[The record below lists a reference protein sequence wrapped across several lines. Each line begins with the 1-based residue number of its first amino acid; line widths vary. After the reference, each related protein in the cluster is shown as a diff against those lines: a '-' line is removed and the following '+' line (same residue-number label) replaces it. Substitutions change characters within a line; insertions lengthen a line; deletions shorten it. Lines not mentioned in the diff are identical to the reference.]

1 MVEFTFKLIVD
12 ELRSS
17 FFLVVYLFLVASTTL
32 CALDRERSLDQYS
45 YQVWQTGSGL
55 PQNTVHTALQSRDGY
70 MWFATEG
77 GLVRFDGQQFVV
89 YDSSNTP
96 SLKSNHI
103 RSLAQDGQ
111 GVMWIATSDGLLR
124 RDGSQLEAFSTTG
137 ELPGSN
143 VLALHADSSGR
154 IWAVTPEGLARC
166 SEGQHGVAYAQSYVL
181 GEGTSK
187 LTGQI
192 TSSSDGAIWV
202 GTETGLKVLR
212 NERFTDVAGLPR
224 QVAIQSLLFDR
235 SSRLWV
241 GTSKGLFLSRA
252 GTEYRFEPVPSVTSR
267 EVSALFEDRQGDIWI
282 GTEGRLMRLASGSAG
297 VSVSSRAFPDASVI
311 ELAEDTEGD
320 LWIGTDAQG
329 VTIARNQKFVTYT
342 ARQGLTDDAVRCV
355 FSDQRG
361 VVSAGTTE
369 GVTEFAG
376 REVKHLTTAEGL
388 SSNVILSLGEDRDRS
403 LLVGTPDGL
412 NIVRTRG
419 ISLITSADGLAD
431 DFVRSLYRD
440 TDGSLWIG
448 TRRGLSHQDLQG
460 HFSTYTQA
468 DGLGSDLVGEVVRD
482 RRGDLWIATLEGLSL
497 LRGGTL
503 RNFRKQDGL
512 SSNVITALY
521 EDADDDLWVGT
532 RDAGLN
538 LLREG
543 KIVRVPERV
552 ALPPA
557 VYGVAEDGNGSLWI
571 PSSSGIVRVGR
582 KELKAAILGK
592 SDKPAVVWYGTSD
605 GLRVNECS
613 IGGHPEVWKGSDG
626 TLWFSTVRGLAALYP
641 EAARRRDVAPPVII
655 ESITIDDQRWN
666 PSQLDAVS
674 PGHSRFA
681 FEYAGLSFAE
691 PQKVQYRYKLEGFD
705 KHWIEAGLQRTA
717 YYTNIPPGAYRFR
730 VIARSGEGVW
740 NEKGATIAFRLA
752 PRFYQTLWFY
762 AGVVILLGLA
772 SYLVYRWRVAEV
784 EARFNAVLQ
793 ERNRIA
799 REIHDTLAQ
808 GFVGVSMQLETVA
821 RLPSSSAEMARQHL
835 DQARQLVR
843 DSLAEARR
851 SIWQLRSQSSEYGDL
866 ASRLSKAANQT
877 IGPSPVKLSVEV
889 RGTYRPLR
897 QNVEDELLRI
907 GQEAVTNAI
916 RHADPHRI
924 TIELAFDTRRV
935 RLAISDDGRGFAF
948 GSHPSSSNG
957 HFGLQGMRERAE
969 QIGGQLFIESAVG
982 KGTKVSVEAPLA

>member
-1 MVEFTFKLIVD
+1 MVGFFFKLLVD
-12 ELRSS
+12 KLRFSS
-17 FFLVVYLFLVASTTL
+17 FVAVCLFLVASTTL
-32 CALDRERSLDQYS
+32 RALDPERSLEQYG

-55 PQNTVHTALQSRDGY
+55 PQNTVHSALQSRDGY

-77 GLVRFDGQQFVV
+77 GLVRFDGQQFVI

-103 RSLAQDGQ
+103 RSLALDGQ
-111 GVMWIATSDGLLR
+111 GVMWIATSNGLLTR
-124 RDGSQLEAFSTTG
+124 KGGQLGTFSTAG

-143 VLALHADSSGR
+143 ILALHADSSGR
-154 IWAVTPEGLARC
+154 IWAVTPDGLARC
-166 SEGQHGVAYAQSYVL
+166 TEGQHRVAYAQSYVL
-181 GEGTSK
+181 GEGSSK
-187 LTGQI
+187 LRGPI

-212 NERFTDVAGLPR
+212 NERFSDVPGVPR
-224 QVAIQSLLFDR
+224 EAAIESLLFDR

-252 GTEYRFEPVPSVTSR
+252 GTEYRFESVR
-267 EVSALFEDRQGDIWI
+267 GVALQQISALFEDRQGDIWI
-282 GTEGRLMRLASGSAG
+282 GTEGSVVRLVTGPAGLSVAS
-297 VSVSSRAFPDASVI
+297 RKLPDASVI
-311 ELAEDTEGD
+311 ALSEDAEGD
-320 LWIGTDAQG
+320 LWIGTDTQG

-342 ARQGLTDDAVRCV
+342 ARQGLTDDSVRCV
-355 FSDQRG
+355 FSDRKG
-361 VVSAGTTE
+361 VVSAGTSA
-369 GVTEFAG
+369 GVTQLTSGEF
-376 REVKHLTTAEGL
+376 RHLTTAEGL
-388 SSNVILSLGEDRDRS
+388 SSNVVLSLGEDRNGS

-412 NIVRTRG
+412 NIVRARG

-431 DFVRSLYRD
+431 DFVRSIYLD
-440 TDGSLWIG
+440 TDGSLWIS
-448 TRRGLSHQDLQG
+448 TRRGLSHQDRQG
-460 HFSTYTQA
+460 HFRTYTQA

-482 RRGDLWIATLEGLSL
+482 RKGDLWIATLEGLSL
-497 LRGGTL
+497 LRGGTF

-512 SSNVITALY
+512 SSDVITAIY
-521 EDADDDLWVGT
+521 EDADGDLWIGT

-538 LLREG
+538 LLRGG
-543 KIVRVPERV
+543 KIIRVPERV
-552 ALPPA
+552 GLPPA
-557 VYGVAEDGNGSLWI
+557 IYGIAEDGNGSLWI
-571 PSSSGIVRVGR
+571 PSSFGIVRVER
-582 KELKAAILGK
+582 KEMKAATLGQ
-592 SDKPAVVWYGTSD
+592 SEKPIVVWYGTSD
-605 GLRVNECS
+605 GLQVNECS
-613 IGGHPEVWKGSDG
+613 VGGHPEVWKGSNG

-641 EAARRRDVAPPVII
+641 DATGRRYVAPPVVI
-655 ESITIDDQRWN
+655 ESVAIDDQRSN
-666 PSQLDAVS
+666 PSQLDAIS

-681 FEYAGLSFAE
+681 FEYAGLSFAA

-705 KHWIEAGLQRTA
+705 KHWIEAGLRRTA

-730 VIARSGEGVW
+730 VVAGSGEGVW
-740 NEKGATIAFRLA
+740 NETGATVAFRLE

-762 AGVVILLGLA
+762 AAVVLLLGLTG
-772 SYLVYRWRVAEV
+772 YLIYRWRVAEV
-784 EARFNAVLQ
+784 EAKFNAVLQ

-821 RLPSSSAEMARQHL
+821 RLSSSSADMARQHL

-851 SIWQLRSQSSEYGDL
+851 SIWQLRSQSAESGDL
-866 ASRLSKAANQT
+866 ASRLSQAAHQK
-877 IGPSPVKLSVEV
+877 IGDSPVKLSVEV

-924 TIELAFDTRRV
+924 TIELAFDTRTV

-948 GSHPSSSNG
+948 GSQPGSSNG
-957 HFGLQGMRERAE
+957 HFGLQGMRERAD
-969 QIGGQLFIESAVG
+969 QIGGQLFVESAVG
-982 KGTKVSVEAPLA
+982 KGTRVLVEAPLE